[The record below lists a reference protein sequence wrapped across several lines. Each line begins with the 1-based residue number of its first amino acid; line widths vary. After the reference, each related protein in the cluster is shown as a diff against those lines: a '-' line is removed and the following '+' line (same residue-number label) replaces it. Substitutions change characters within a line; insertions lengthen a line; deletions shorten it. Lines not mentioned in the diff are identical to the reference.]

1 MLMLM
6 VVVGFVFMLLDI
18 KKEFLMYD
26 KQKENT

>member
-1 MLMLM
+1 MLM
-6 VVVGFVFMLLDI
+6 VVVGFVFMLLYI